1 MIQRPRSAMGAGPV
15 VSFPE
20 VLLVSTESLG
30 FPGFP
35 IFEDLTNVVDIC

>member
-1 MIQRPRSAMGAGPV
+1 MIQRPRSARMGAGPCV
-15 VSFPE
+15 LKE
-20 VLLVSTESLG
+20 VLLQTESLG